1 MTKLVVVGS
10 SNTDMIIQ
18 VPHIPAPGETILGGE
33 FLTAAGGKGA
43 NQAVAAARVGG
54 DVSLV
59 ACVGADM
66 FGEQALAGFAREG
79 IDTIH
84 CLVDDSAPSGVAQIF
99 VASDGEN
106 CIAVAPGANSLL
118 KPGHITAAGDLI
130 SGATAVLMQLETPL
144 ETVLE
149 AARLAHAGGALVILN
164 PAPACGLPAEIF
176 PLLDLITPNESELEI
191 LTGIGLSDE
200 ESIAEAAVVLHD
212 RGVPNVL
219 LTRGTRGVFLSENRD
234 DGIRHS
240 SYPAFPVTPVDTTG
254 AGDVFNGC
262 LADGLARGRPLAE
275 AIEFAQ
281 AAAAISVQT
290 VGAQTSAPTREA
302 VEQFMQQARV

>member
-10 SNTDMIIQ
+10 SNTDMIIR

-66 FGEQALAGFAREG
+66 FGEQALAGFARDG
-79 IDTIH
+79 INTDH
-84 CLVDDSAPSGVAQIF
+84 CRVDDSAPSGVAQIF
-99 VASDGEN
+99 VADSGEN
-106 CIAVAPGANSLL
+106 SIAVAPGANSLL
-118 KPGHITAAGDLI
+118 SPEHVAAAGDLL
-130 SGATAVLMQLETPL
+130 SSAAVVMMQLETPL

-149 AARLAHAGGALVILN
+149 SARLARAGGAMVILN
-164 PAPACGLPAEIF
+164 PAPARTLPDEIF
-176 PLLDLITPNESELEI
+176 PLLDLITPNESEMEI
-191 LTGIGLSDE
+191 LTGISVTDE
-200 ESIAEAAVVLHD
+200 NSMADAAAVLHE
-212 RGVPNVL
+212 RGVPVVL
-219 LTRGTRGVFLSENRD
+219 LTRGAQGVFLSEKQ
-234 DGIRHS
+234 DGEIRTS
-240 SYPAFPVTPVDTTG
+240 GFPAFPVTPVDTTA

-262 LADGLARGRPLAE
+262 LAAGLAGRHPLAE
-275 AIEFAQ
+275 AIRFAQ

-290 VGAQTSAPTREA
+290 VGAQTSAPARAA
-302 VEQFMQQARV
+302 VEQFLQQA